1 MERPL
6 STVSEASNYAA
17 GSDNTTNAESPAGR
31 VSDARNTLRKQRNT
45 NQNIRL

>member
-6 STVSEASNYAA
+6 STMSEASNYAA

-45 NQNIRL
+45 NQNLQP